1 MPNDEDANLEQP
13 LRLEGLQAWA
23 PSEERSSTQGTSVR
37 AEILRAHLVRCQEGK
52 GCVGGGGLC
61 VGGGGLCVGGGGLC
75 VGGGSLCA
83 VSIAQALHRLLK
95 GLQSLLKLHGAPSVG
110 RINKLHETRGRG
122 DAAEEKR
129 GTGPYRTW
137 LRER

>member
-52 GCVGGGGLC
+52 G
-61 VGGGGLCVGGGGLC
+61 CVGGGGLC